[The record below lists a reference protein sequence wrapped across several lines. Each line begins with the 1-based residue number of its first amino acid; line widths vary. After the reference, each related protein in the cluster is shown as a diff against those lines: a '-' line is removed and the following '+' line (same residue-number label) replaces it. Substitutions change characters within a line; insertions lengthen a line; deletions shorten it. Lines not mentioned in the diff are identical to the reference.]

1 MLRMYSRRPAMRM
14 HRLAMIDDRLMVR
27 ALMIEERRLRIN
39 NRLLD
44 AHRADHADD
53 RLMAYADDALFQRFC
68 HAVKIS
74 FPAFV

>member
-1 MLRMYSRRPAMRM
+1 MRM

-39 NRLLD
+39 NRPLH

-53 RLMAYADDALFQRFC
+53 RLMAYVDDALFHRFC
-68 HAVKIS
+68 HAVKIY
-74 FPAFV
+74 FRAFV